1 MGMVKENKMAGPD
14 EIGRKDVKNFDNMGI
29 DKITEIINKVYNS
42 NKILKEIN
50 FHSSTKES
58 RCFNLNFIEQSTW

>member
-1 MGMVKENKMAGPD
+1 MAGTD

-29 DKITEIINKVYNS
+29 DKITEIINKIYNS

-50 FHSSTKES
+50 FHSSMKES
-58 RCFNLNFIEQSTW
+58 KCKWIWTSLNNQLDES